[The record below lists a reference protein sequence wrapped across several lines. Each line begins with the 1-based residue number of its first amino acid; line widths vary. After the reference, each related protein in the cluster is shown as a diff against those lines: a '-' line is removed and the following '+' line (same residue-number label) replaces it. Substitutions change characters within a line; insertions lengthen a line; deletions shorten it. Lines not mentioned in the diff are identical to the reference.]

1 MNPMPDMSLYTCV
14 GVVTA
19 AQGIR
24 GEVRVKSFMD
34 NPADLA
40 ALASC
45 LMGKS
50 LQATEILKGRWQK
63 HDMCILQLEGIK
75 DRNQA
80 EALKGVKLY
89 MAKDDLPALDTE
101 TFYHHDLVDMKV
113 QSDAGQDLGQVT
125 GVFNFGAGDLLEV
138 TLPDQSTFMIP
149 FEPTRVLKVDL
160 DKQLLVVEGAYVQEY
175 LKEVA
180 RAES

>member
-1 MNPMPDMSLYTCV
+1 MNPQPDMNLYTCV

-34 NPADLA
+34 NPTDLVT
-40 ALASC
+40 LASC
-45 LMGKS
+45 LMGKT
-50 LQATEILKGRWQK
+50 LKATDILKGRLQK
-63 HDMCILQLEGIK
+63 HDVCILQLEGTT

-89 MAKDDLPALDTE
+89 MAKKDLPELDSE
-101 TFYHHDLVDMKV
+101 TFYHHDLVDLKV
-113 QSDAGQDLGQVT
+113 QCDDGKDLGHVS

-138 TLPDQSTFMIP
+138 TLPDQTTLLIP

-160 DKQLLVVEGAYVQEY
+160 DNRLIVIEEGYVQEY
-175 LKEVA
+175 LQEVP
-180 RAES
+180 RAEG